1 MKIIKIKI
9 QILIKQKIQNINNK
23 QIKLQNNKKKIKNNV
38 WNKFNKIILIF
49 NNNYNNL
56 IIWIKSKLWK
66 MNRYP

>member
-1 MKIIKIKI
+1 MKIIKIKL
-9 QILIKQKIQNINNK
+9 QILIKQKIQNINIK
-23 QIKLQNNKKKIKNNV
+23 QIKLQNNQKKIQNNV

-49 NNNYNNL
+49 KNNYNNL

>member
-1 MKIIKIKI
+1 MKIIKIKL

-56 IIWIKSKLWK
+56 IICIKSKLWK

>member
-56 IIWIKSKLWK
+56 IIRIKSKLWK